1 METDMLPR
9 LLLSAAV
16 PILLG
21 GCGPGLP
28 FSQHPDP
35 NAAQAVVQA
44 GPEVQDCQARFKA
57 WLGATPVKW
66 DTGPTITRTEE
77 TVSIRLEA
85 QPTAPTVIDPVDYHC
100 DYDGKSGELSS
111 AGPVS

>member
-1 METDMLPR
+1 MPPR
-9 LLLSAAV
+9 LLLSAA
-16 PILLG
+16 LQTTLG
-21 GCGPGLP
+21 GCGLGLP

-35 NAAQAVVQA
+35 YAAQAVQQA

-66 DTGPTITRTEE
+66 DTGPTITRADD

-85 QPTAPTVIDPVDYHC
+85 QPTAPTANDAVDYHC
-100 DYDGKSGELSS
+100 DYDGKTGELSS